1 MQLLNSRTMLFLL
14 PPAFALPGPSPFPL
28 PSIPKDLGSTGANW
42 PACQTN
48 LSCDFLTIEGAPLQD
63 RLDYIR
69 AMQSQFFGPQLNCPT
84 QWRNIEGVIQ
94 FFLDKG
100 LGATGTWVSYTDAGI
115 IEAVQRGGAIAL
127 GMSSDD
133 GGNPGAQP
141 WADFMRAMK
150 AGTLGDRPV
159 SFRSVLRGRIWF
171 GRRLTSSIWSAR
183 CRRMI
188 MPGPWLSRPAPTTG
202 GRGDRMWG

>member
-1 MQLLNSRTMLFLL
+1 
-14 PPAFALPGPSPFPL
+14 
-28 PSIPKDLGSTGANW
+28 
-42 PACQTN
+42 
-48 LSCDFLTIEGAPLQD
+48 
-63 RLDYIR
+63 
-69 AMQSQFFGPQLNCPT
+69 MQSQFFGPQLNCPT

-94 FFLDKG
+94 FFIDKG

-133 GGNPGAQP
+133 GGNPGAEP

-159 SFRSVLRGRIWF
+159 SCFARVLRGRVLVL
-171 GRRLTSSIWSAR
+171 GERLTSSIWFLHDV
-183 CRRMI
+183 RRMI
-188 MPGPWLSRPAPTTG
+188 MPGLWLSRPAPNTGARG
-202 GRGDRMWG
+202 GRMSG

>member
-1 MQLLNSRTMLFLL
+1 MQLLNSLTMLFLL
-14 PPAFALPGPSPFPL
+14 PSAFALPGPNPFPL
-28 PSIPKDLGSTGANW
+28 PSIPNDLGSITANW
-42 PACQTN
+42 PACQTD
-48 LSCDFLTIEGAPLQD
+48 LSCDFPTIEGAPLQE

-94 FFLDKG
+94 FFIDKG

-133 GGNPGAQP
+133 GGNPGAEP

-159 SFRSVLRGRIWF
+159 SF
-171 GRRLTSSIWSAR
+171 AR
-183 CRRMI
+183 C
-188 MPGPWLSRPAPTTG
+188 
-202 GRGDRMWG
+202 